1 MRTRPHPELRT
12 IAHLLDA
19 ASSEGAPD
27 ALVLLL
33 DDPGAPDELVLALRP
48 LAPGRHPC
56 DELQDVSAPSAC
68 WAVGLVVHGRAH
80 LLDAA
85 DRPPQPIVTT
95 YLVDREGAEVSLLR
109 GAGRVAELP
118 GPSLGRLPDLC
129 RRILGP
135 PAGRATGAAP

>member
-1 MRTRPHPELRT
+1 MRTHPHPDLRT

-19 ASSEGAPD
+19 ATPEGASD

-33 DDPGAPDELVLALRP
+33 DDPRAPDDLVLALRP
-48 LAPGRHPC
+48 IPPGRHPC
-56 DELQDVSAPSAC
+56 HELQHLSAPSAC

-85 DRPPQPIVTT
+85 DGAAQPVVTT
-95 YLVDREGAEVSLLR
+95 YLVDRAGDEVSLLR
-109 GAGRVAELP
+109 SRGRVTQLA

-129 RRILGP
+129 RRILGS